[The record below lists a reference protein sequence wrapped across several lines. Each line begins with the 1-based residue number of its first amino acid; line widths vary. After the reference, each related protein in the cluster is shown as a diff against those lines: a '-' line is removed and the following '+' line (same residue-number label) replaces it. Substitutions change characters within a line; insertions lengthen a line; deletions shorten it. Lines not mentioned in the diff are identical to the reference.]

1 MKRAVGVAATTLFL
15 GLASG
20 AALAARTL
28 EVIVFP
34 GGFNWPLWVGAEKG
48 FFAAHD
54 LEVKVTPTPNSVFQM
69 QNLASG
75 KFDIAFSTIDNLV
88 AYQEGQG
95 EAPLPTPPDF
105 FAFMGA
111 QYGAVRLMVQPDIA
125 SISELKGKS
134 LAVDAATTGYAFVLR
149 KMLQKGGL
157 AEGDYEIQ
165 RLGGTAQ
172 RAEALL
178 QGKTAGTILTSPL
191 DIVPESRGYRR
202 LANAVDVIGPY
213 QAVTAIARRAW
224 AKENADTLTA
234 FIRAYVQSLDWL
246 ADPANREA
254 AVAIY
259 RRHQPN
265 ASEAN
270 AGRAWDAL
278 LAGPEGFQKKARLDR
293 GGIETVLK
301 LRSEFGVPRKTLTDP
316 DRYIDESY
324 YRKAIPEEKN
334 R

>member
-1 MKRAVGVAATTLFL
+1 
-15 GLASG
+15 
-20 AALAARTL
+20 
-28 EVIVFP
+28 
-34 GGFNWPLWVGAEKG
+34 
-48 FFAAHD
+48 
-54 LEVKVTPTPNSVFQM
+54 
-69 QNLASG
+69 
-75 KFDIAFSTIDNLV
+75 
-88 AYQEGQG
+88 
-95 EAPLPTPPDF
+95 
-105 FAFMGA
+105 MGA